1 MKTSLIQKIKNRAKS
16 EKISFDAAAEKYF
29 FEALSMLKKNTRC
42 VHTGKRKGRSVVQ
55 TEKVLLMG
63 VGTPIYMVVPI
74 DIAKFSL
81 IKNDKHC

>member
-42 VHTGKRKGRSVVQ
+42 VHTHKDDGSKVVAS
-55 TEKVLLMG
+55 KKILLVG
-63 VGTPIYMVVPI
+63 VCTPCIFISM
-74 DIAKFSL
+74 DS
-81 IKNDKHC
+81 NKHS